1 MCVKTDAQSVLLNAL
16 PSSYT
21 RLLNIVLKAL
31 RKKCEYITANNL
43 TTKTV
48 TFYTMIFE
56 RFSNY
61 KDEQ

>member
-31 RKKCEYITANNL
+31 RKKSEYITANNIA
-43 TTKTV
+43 TKTV
-48 TFYTMIFE
+48 TFYTIIF
-56 RFSNY
+56 
-61 KDEQ
+61 